1 MLVLAAFVAGLYCG
15 LQYLLS
21 KDIVANIVS
30 HAFFSAFIFAVFP
43 IN

>member
-1 MLVLAAFVAGLYCG
+1 MLTLAAFVAGIYWG
-15 LQYLLS
+15 LQYLLR
-21 KDIVANIVS
+21 KDVVANIVS